1 MHRVFVDSPLPDAP
15 ARLVIVGDEAH
26 HALRAKRVRA
36 GERVGV
42 INGRGQTG
50 VAIVIGE
57 PGVDGGAA
65 RRGAGRRDEP
75 TLALELLSRHDEA
88 PARPALRVLAAT
100 PKGVRADEM
109 VDQLSQVGASSWCP
123 LSCRRA
129 VVMAGETRLDRLSRV
144 ALEAAKQCG
153 RAWVLEVG
161 EVRTLDGL
169 CDRHARDAQ
178 RAGGDGASVKTAL
191 VVADASGV
199 PYAPV
204 EADAIE
210 LLIGPEGG
218 FDDDELGRLRGA
230 GATFAS
236 FGPHV
241 MRIETAAVA
250 AAAIVIDRQRRR

>member
-1 MHRVFVDSPLPDAP
+1 MHRVFVDSPLPDVP

-50 VAIVIGE
+50 VAIVIDQ

-65 RRGAGRRDEP
+65 RRGVGRRDEP

-88 PARPALRVLAAT
+88 PARPALRVMAAT

-129 VVMAGETRLDRLSRV
+129 VVMAGETRLDRLTRV

-169 CDRHARDAQ
+169 CAARASNVDRL
-178 RAGGDGASVKTAL
+178 GASVQTAL
-191 VVADASGV
+191 VVADASGE